1 MIEQEL
7 NARKNVDEKI
17 NEINETNKIDDNS
30 KHIDYDKYIK
40 RKYSF
45 YEKIKGVVTIDSFP
59 GDVLTN

>member
-30 KHIDYDKYIK
+30 KHIEYDK
-40 RKYSF
+40 
-45 YEKIKGVVTIDSFP
+45 
-59 GDVLTN
+59 